1 MTEDIQ
7 KADIW
12 KRISAGLFDFIITGI
27 LAVLF
32 IFLFSALFG
41 YTSVNSSLQEK
52 YSEYESKHGV
62 VFQITA
68 DEYDSYSEAERERW
82 DSADED
88 LVSDESVTRLYSKV
102 VNMTLLMTTFGILAA
117 LLVWEF
123 AVPIMIG
130 NGQTVGKKVFGICLM
145 RTSSVRINA
154 ICLFI
159 RTVLG
164 KFTIETMISVY
175 IVIMISFNAIGTV
188 GPLILFLIAALNLIF
203 FFTRNTRPLL
213 HDLLA
218 DTCVVDYASQEIF
231 ESGEALLEARKA
243 LARERAE
250 KRDITY

>member
-7 KADIW
+7 RADIW
-12 KRISAGLFDFIITGI
+12 KRISAGLFDFIMTGI

-32 IFLFSALFG
+32 IFILSALFG
-41 YTSVNSSLQEK
+41 YNRANDSLQAK
-52 YSEYESKHGV
+52 YSEYEEKHGI

-68 DEYDSYSEAERERW
+68 DEYGSYSPSERERW
-82 DSADED
+82 DAAYDD
-88 LVSDESVTRLYSKV
+88 LIGDESVSALYTKV
-102 VNMTLLMTTFGILAA
+102 INLTLLMTTFGIL
-117 LLVWEF
+117 LSFLVWEF
-123 AVPIMIG
+123 AIPLMIG

-154 ICLFI
+154 LCLFI

-175 IVIMISFNAIGTV
+175 ILIMISFSSIGV
-188 GPLILFLIAALNLIF
+188 IGSVILITIPVLNLIF
-203 FFTRNTRPLL
+203 FFVKDTRPLI

-231 ESGEALLEARKA
+231 ESGEALLEAKKA

-250 KRDITY
+250 ERGRLY